1 MRIHNYV
8 CRLTSRVCIAKLR
21 GHGPYAALSR
31 AVKQA
36 EVAGNEELIAALRM
50 KEESRLK
57 GRKQNILKKKSS
69 RK

>member
-1 MRIHNYV
+1 
-8 CRLTSRVCIAKLR
+8 
-21 GHGPYAALSR
+21 
-31 AVKQA
+31 VKQA